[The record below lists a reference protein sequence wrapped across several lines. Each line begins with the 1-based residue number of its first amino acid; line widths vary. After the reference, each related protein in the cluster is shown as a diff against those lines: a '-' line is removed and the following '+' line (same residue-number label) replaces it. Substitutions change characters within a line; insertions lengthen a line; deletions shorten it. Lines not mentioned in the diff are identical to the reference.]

1 MKVGD
6 LVRMSRGVSFH
17 GIVLGDA
24 DSFGEGVFD
33 PEAKWIWVYW
43 PDYGRTL
50 EKSRD
55 VERVS

>member
-1 MKVGD
+1 MKPGD
-6 LVRMSRGVSFH
+6 LVKMIWGASLP

-24 DSFGEGVFD
+24 HSFGDGVFD

-55 VERVS
+55 VKRVS